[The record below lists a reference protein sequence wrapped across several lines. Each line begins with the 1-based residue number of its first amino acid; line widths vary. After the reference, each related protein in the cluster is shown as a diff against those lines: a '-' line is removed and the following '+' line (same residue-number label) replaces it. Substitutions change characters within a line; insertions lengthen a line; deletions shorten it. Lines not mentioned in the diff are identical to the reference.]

1 MYEKFLSS
9 VSLLEHLNVSF
20 YSQFHDLVIVV
31 KKSQDIVEADVGL
44 ALFAASC
51 LLKEMH
57 TARTQRNAHNS
68 DSKKCTQLEKDQ
80 SCRCVELLS
89 PTFQMTPHTQFPSED
104 SFENAHWRKVK
115 KYPTHLPSED
125 SFENG
130 HVFCI

>member
-31 KKSQDIVEADVGL
+31 ILLKKSQDIVEADVGL

-57 TARTQRNAHNS
+57 TTRTQRNAHNS
-68 DSKKCTQLEKDQ
+68 KRIKAAAALC
-80 SCRCVELLS
+80 CCH
-89 PTFQMTPHTQFPSED
+89 PHF
-104 SFENAHWRKVK
+104 K
-115 KYPTHLPSED
+115 
-125 SFENG
+125 
-130 HVFCI
+130 